1 MNEGELHGGA
11 ESVILSLS
19 KDQFNGFLP
28 FVSKQRS
35 RSGKSVALALNAKL
49 HFGYVSYCIFA
60 PQHDILASAPHT
72 TMSTVQEIKQAVRKL
87 PLSKRLKVV
96 KWVTA
101 FDNDEWDKEISKD
114 ASSGKLDFLVR
125 EGKEALKKGRLQPF
139 PRP

>member
-1 MNEGELHGGA
+1 MA
-11 ESVILSLS
+11 YVFYCILSL
-19 KDQFNGFLP
+19 
-28 FVSKQRS
+28 R
-35 RSGKSVALALNAKL
+35 
-49 HFGYVSYCIFA
+49 
-60 PQHDILASAPHT
+60 HDIVGNI

-87 PLSKRLKVV
+87 PLGKRLKVV

-101 FDNDEWDKEISKD
+101 FDNDEWDKEITKD

>member
-1 MNEGELHGGA
+1 MDKGEFHRGA
-11 ESVILSLS
+11 EKGSLEPILSRRKPIFRVAFCS
-19 KDQFNGFLP
+19 WRNSISSMFLIA
-28 FVSKQRS
+28 F
-35 RSGKSVALALNAKL
+35 
-49 HFGYVSYCIFA
+49 FT
-60 PQHDILASAPHT
+60 PQHDILVT

-101 FDNDEWDKEISKD
+101 FDNDEWDKEMSKD
-114 ASSGKLDFLVR
+114 ASSGKLNFLVR